1 MKTPKDR
8 ELYSFSITVEEQRTK
23 TVEVEKI
30 VEVEK
35 EVEKKRKRKNKE
47 TGKQETYTEKV
58 ITPVKETRIT
68 SEEREVTEKIPVK
81 IVFRRPTRSQL
92 EDGDMFY
99 SIWLNKFIK
108 MGLLTRAMLAKQHID
123 VGGTLDEKEKEYYSK
138 MYVALY
144 EKQMSIQRFAIK
156 SEDELSD
163 TEKEKRQK
171 LISQIGLI
179 RKELTDFETV
189 QASMFEHTADIKAR
203 NKTIT
208 WYLLH
213 LTHYQYMEEGE
224 EGGDLRPLFPG
235 NEYEEKYDSYKSKE
249 DDEDEIFWGAIDK
262 LSSIATIWYMSGV
275 QQQEDFE
282 NLLSEISEDAML
294 NELEPITGE
303 GGDEVTTEEK

>member
-1 MKTPKDR
+1 MKTPKNR
-8 ELYSFSITVEEQRTK
+8 ELYSFSITVEEERTK

-68 SEEREVTEKIPVK
+68 SEEREVTEKVPVK

-156 SEDELSD
+156 TEDELSD

-213 LTHYQYMEEGE
+213 LTHYQYTDEDGS
-224 EGGDLRPLFPG
+224 DLRPLFPG
-235 NEYEEKYDSYKSKE
+235 SEYEDKYDSYKAKE

-294 NELEPITGE
+294 NELEPLTDE
-303 GGDEVTTEEK
+303 GGDEVATEEK